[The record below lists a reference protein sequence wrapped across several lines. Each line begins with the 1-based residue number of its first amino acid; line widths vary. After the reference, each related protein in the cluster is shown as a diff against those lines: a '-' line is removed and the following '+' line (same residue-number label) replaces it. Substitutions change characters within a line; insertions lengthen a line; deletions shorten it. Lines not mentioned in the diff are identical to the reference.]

1 MVCRRWLSYIYIL
14 LLFSVEMTAQSFRF
28 EGKVVDEKHSPLSDV
43 SVSFLRSDHSIYMFT
58 FTDENGK
65 FAITLDHKPSFLSLT
80 FLGYASQVIPVESY
94 TPGMTFQ
101 LASSDFKLPEVKVKS
116 NRVSIHSDTLSYLV
130 SGFRMPQDRTIADVL
145 KKMPGLEVLPGGT
158 IRFEDKNIS
167 KLYIEGMDLMGNNYA
182 LATNNLLGK
191 VVKKVEILRNHQQ
204 VAALRGKNF
213 SEQAAINLVLED
225 EVKFSLSGSLDVGGG
240 INASKDGLWDMRALG
255 MYLGRKH
262 QNLSLYKTNNVG
274 IAAAAELQPQIQDA
288 ELFDDEAIPLILLPH
303 IDGNG
308 IDENH
313 YLDNRDHL
321 AATHHL
327 YRFNTENQLRTQ
339 FHYLHSDQQQKNK
352 TTTQYFYP
360 DKTVMYQEE
369 NTIDLNINQLR
380 GEITFERNA
389 RQCFVK
395 NISTGQWKKGEANQ
409 LFRMNQNPMNQV
421 LENTHRYLADRLQL
435 VFPLNTRHIFKMTSI
450 NHLEELPQQLT
461 IAPGIFPDLLNQ
473 GKDYDAFQ
481 QDVKF
486 TRLFTKNTTDWQFKL
501 FRFYMGVKIGI
512 DYTQEKLTSGIDGSN
527 IEEGFTTNKDFIN
540 CMTFGDLRFHT
551 TPHLQYQKEGL
562 RVNLSVPISLH
573 HYWLEDR
580 SSEKQKQRFTR
591 TFIEPSLN
599 VTYDLSS
606 CWSLLPAVLYRYQ
619 TPTIQELYAN
629 YLFTQYREASK
640 GTSFNTFSQ
649 WITSLTLKFN
659 NPINGWFWSLTGNAV
674 QGNHNKIAK
683 SVQQDGLHATEMVDC
698 PHHTLQWT
706 TRTRLSKTFSFWKT
720 FVGITA
726 QYMENHQKMMLE
738 NEVVPYRT
746 KSVIVSSNYALQ
758 PNRYLSMEGTEH
770 FGHTTLSSG
779 IQPNSYALHL
789 TNRLDVNIFP
799 ASAWKFQ
806 WSHAWYLNWK
816 PTRSSIYFM
825 DFSLA
830 YTKQKYSIELQAHN
844 ALNKR
849 IYQHNILSSL
859 TERTINQT
867 FRPRELLIKA
877 SYIF

>member
-1 MVCRRWLSYIYIL
+1 MVCPHWLCYICIL
-14 LLFSVEMTAQSFRF
+14 FFFSVEMNAQSFRF

-43 SVSFLRSDHSIYMFT
+43 SVSFLRSNHSIYMFT

-65 FAITLDHKPSFLSLT
+65 FAITLDQKPSFLSLT
-80 FLGYASQVIPVESY
+80 FLGYSSQVIPVESY
-94 TPGMTFQ
+94 KPDMTFQ
-101 LASSDFKLPEVKVKS
+101 LTSSDFQLPEVKVKS
-116 NRVSIHSDTLSYLV
+116 NRVSICSDTLSYLV

-145 KKMPGLEVLPGGT
+145 KKMPGLEVLPGGA

-182 LATNNLLGK
+182 LATNNLSGR

-213 SEQAAINLVLED
+213 SEHTAINLVLED
-225 EVKFSLSGSLDVGGG
+225 DVKFALSGSWDVGGG
-240 INASKDGLWDMRALG
+240 VNASKNGLWDMRALG

-274 IAAAAELQPQIQDA
+274 IVAAVELQSQMQDA
-288 ELFDDEAIPLILLPH
+288 EPGEDEVTPLILLPR

-327 YRFNTENQLRTQ
+327 YRFNNENQLRTQ
-339 FHYLHSDQQQKNK
+339 FHYLHSDQYQENQ
-352 TTTQYFYP
+352 TITQYFYP

-369 NTIDLNINQLR
+369 NKIDLNINQLK

-395 NISTGQWKKGEANQ
+395 NILTGQWKKGEANQ
-409 LFRMNQNPMNQV
+409 LFCMNQEPMNQV
-421 LENTHRYLADRLQL
+421 LENTHRHLTDRLQL
-435 VFPLNTRHIFKMTSI
+435 VLPLNKKHIFKMTSI

-461 IAPGIFPDLLNQ
+461 IDPGIFPDLLNQ
-473 GKDYDAFQ
+473 GKGYDEFQ
-481 QDVKF
+481 QDVKL
-486 TRLFTKNTTDWQFKL
+486 TRLFTKNTTDWQFKF
-501 FRFYMGVKIGI
+501 FRFYIGAKIGV
-512 DYTQEKLTSGIDGSN
+512 DYIQEKLTSGIDGSN
-527 IEEGFTTNKDFIN
+527 VEEGFAINKDFIN
-540 CMTFGDLRFHT
+540 CLTFSDLRLYT
-551 TPHLQYQKEGL
+551 TPHLQYQKGGL
-562 RVNLSVPISLH
+562 RMNLSVPISLH

-580 SSEKQKQRFTR
+580 SSEREKQWFTR

-619 TPTIQELYAN
+619 TPTIHELYTN

-640 GTSFNTFSQ
+640 GTSFSTFSQ
-649 WITSLTLKFN
+649 WITSLALKFN
-659 NPINGWFWSLTGNAV
+659 NPINGWFWSLTGNV
-674 QGNHNKIAK
+674 VRGNHNQIAK

-698 PHHTLQWT
+698 PYHTLQWT
-706 TRTRLSKTFSFWKT
+706 ARTRLSKTFSFWKT
-720 FVGITA
+720 FVGVTA
-726 QYMENHQKMMLE
+726 QYMENRQKLMLE

-746 KSVIVSSNYALQ
+746 KSVIVSGNYALQ

-779 IQPNSYALHL
+779 IQPDSYALHL
-789 TNRLDVNIFP
+789 TNRLEVNIFP
-799 ASAWKFQ
+799 VSDWKFQ

-825 DFSLA
+825 DLSLE
-830 YTKQKYSIELQAHN
+830 YTKQKYSIGLQANN

-849 IYQHNILSSL
+849 IYQYNALSSL

-867 FRPRELLIKA
+867 FRPRELLIKIG
-877 SYIF
+877 YIF

>member
-1 MVCRRWLSYIYIL
+1 MVCPHWLCYICIL
-14 LLFSVEMTAQSFRF
+14 FFFSVEMNAQSFRF

-43 SVSFLRSDHSIYMFT
+43 SVSFLRSNHSIYMFT

-65 FAITLDHKPSFLSLT
+65 FAITLDQKPSFLSLT
-80 FLGYASQVIPVESY
+80 FLGYSSQVIPVESY
-94 TPGMTFQ
+94 KPDMTFQ
-101 LASSDFKLPEVKVKS
+101 LTSSDFQLPEVKVKS
-116 NRVSIHSDTLSYLV
+116 NRVSICSDTLSYLV

-145 KKMPGLEVLPGGT
+145 KKMPGLEVLPGGA

-182 LATNNLLGK
+182 LATNNLSGR

-213 SEQAAINLVLED
+213 SEQTAINLVLED
-225 EVKFSLSGSLDVGGG
+225 DVKFAFSGSLDVGGG
-240 INASKDGLWDMRALG
+240 VNASKNGLWDMRALG

-262 QNLSLYKTNNVG
+262 QHLSLYKTNNVG
-274 IAAAAELQPQIQDA
+274 IVAAAELQSQMQDA
-288 ELFDDEAIPLILLPH
+288 EPGEDEATPLILLPH

-313 YLDNRDHL
+313 YLDNCDHL

-327 YRFNTENQLRTQ
+327 YRFNNENQLRTQ
-339 FHYLHSDQQQKNK
+339 FHYLHSDQYQENQ
-352 TTTQYFYP
+352 TITQYFYP

-369 NTIDLNINQLR
+369 NKIDLNINQLK

-395 NISTGQWKKGEANQ
+395 NILTGQWKKGEANQ
-409 LFRMNQNPMNQV
+409 LFCMNQEPMNQV
-421 LENTHRYLADRLQL
+421 LENTHRHLTDRLQL
-435 VFPLNTRHIFKMTSI
+435 VLPLNKKHIFKMTSI

-473 GKDYDAFQ
+473 GKGYDEFQ
-481 QDVKF
+481 QDVKL

-501 FRFYMGVKIGI
+501 FRFYIGAKIGL

-527 IEEGFTTNKDFIN
+527 VEEGFAINKDFIN
-540 CMTFGDLRFHT
+540 CLTFSDLRLYT
-551 TPHLQYQKEGL
+551 TPHLQYQKGGL
-562 RVNLSVPISLH
+562 RMNLSVPISLH

-580 SSEKQKQRFTR
+580 SSEREKQWFTR

-619 TPTIQELYAN
+619 TPTIHELYTN

-640 GTSFNTFSQ
+640 GTSFSTFSQ
-649 WITSLTLKFN
+649 WITSLALKFN
-659 NPINGWFWSLTGNAV
+659 NPINGWFWSLTGNV
-674 QGNHNKIAK
+674 VRGNHNQIAK

-698 PHHTLQWT
+698 PYHTLQWT
-706 TRTRLSKTFSFWKT
+706 ARTRLSKTFSFWKT
-720 FVGITA
+720 FVGVTA
-726 QYMENHQKMMLE
+726 QYMENRQKLMLE

-746 KSVIVSSNYALQ
+746 KSVIVSGNYALQ

-779 IQPNSYALHL
+779 IQPDSYALHL
-789 TNRLDVNIFP
+789 TNRLEVNIFP
-799 ASAWKFQ
+799 VSDWKFQ

-825 DFSLA
+825 DFSLE
-830 YTKQKYSIELQAHN
+830 YTKQKYSIGLQANN

-849 IYQHNILSSL
+849 MYQYNALSSL

-867 FRPRELLIKA
+867 FRPRELLIKIG
-877 SYIF
+877 YIF

>member
-1 MVCRRWLSYIYIL
+1 MVCPHWLCYICIL
-14 LLFSVEMTAQSFRF
+14 FFFSVEMNAQSFRF

-43 SVSFLRSDHSIYMFT
+43 SVSFLRSNHSIYMFT

-65 FAITLDHKPSFLSLT
+65 FAITLDQKPSFLSLT
-80 FLGYASQVIPVESY
+80 FLGYSSQVIPVESY
-94 TPGMTFQ
+94 KPDMTFQ
-101 LASSDFKLPEVKVKS
+101 LTSSDFQLPEVKVKL
-116 NRVSIHSDTLSYLV
+116 NRVSICSDTLSYLV

-145 KKMPGLEVLPGGT
+145 KKMPGLEVLPGGA

-182 LATNNLLGK
+182 LATNNLSGR

-213 SEQAAINLVLED
+213 SEQTAINLVLED
-225 EVKFSLSGSLDVGGG
+225 DVKFALSGSLDVGGG
-240 INASKDGLWDMRALG
+240 VNAFKNGLWDMRALG

-274 IAAAAELQPQIQDA
+274 IVAAAELQSQMQDA
-288 ELFDDEAIPLILLPH
+288 EPGEDEVTSLILLPR

-327 YRFNTENQLRTQ
+327 YRFNNENQLRTQ
-339 FHYLHSDQQQKNK
+339 FHYLHSDQYQENQ
-352 TTTQYFYP
+352 TITQYFYP

-369 NTIDLNINQLR
+369 NKIDLNINQLK

-395 NISTGQWKKGEANQ
+395 NILTGQWKKGEANQ
-409 LFRMNQNPMNQV
+409 LFCMNQEPMNQV
-421 LENTHRYLADRLQL
+421 LENTHRHLTDRLQL
-435 VFPLNTRHIFKMTSI
+435 VLPLNKKHIFKMTSI

-473 GKDYDAFQ
+473 GKGYDEFQ
-481 QDVKF
+481 QDVKL
-486 TRLFTKNTTDWQFKL
+486 TRLFTKNTTDWQFKF
-501 FRFYMGVKIGI
+501 FRFYIGAKIGV
-512 DYTQEKLTSGIDGSN
+512 DYIQEKLTSGIDGSN
-527 IEEGFTTNKDFIN
+527 VEEGFAINKDFIN
-540 CMTFGDLRFHT
+540 CLTFSDLRLYT
-551 TPHLQYQKEGL
+551 TPHLQYQKGGL
-562 RVNLSVPISLH
+562 RMNLSVPISLH

-580 SSEKQKQRFTR
+580 SSEREKQWFTR

-619 TPTIQELYAN
+619 TPTIHELYTN

-640 GTSFNTFSQ
+640 GTSFSTFSQ
-649 WITSLTLKFN
+649 WITSLALKFN
-659 NPINGWFWSLTGNAV
+659 NPINGWFWSLTGNV
-674 QGNHNKIAK
+674 VRGNHNQIAK

-698 PHHTLQWT
+698 PYHTLQWT
-706 TRTRLSKTFSFWKT
+706 ARTRLSKTFSFWKT
-720 FVGITA
+720 FVGVTA
-726 QYMENHQKMMLE
+726 QYMENRQKLMLE

-746 KSVIVSSNYALQ
+746 KSVIVSGNYALQ

-779 IQPNSYALHL
+779 IQPDSYALHL
-789 TNRLDVNIFP
+789 TNRLEVNIFP
-799 ASAWKFQ
+799 VSDWKFQ

-825 DFSLA
+825 DFSLE
-830 YTKQKYSIELQAHN
+830 YTKQKYSIGLQANN

-849 IYQHNILSSL
+849 IYQYNALSSL

-867 FRPRELLIKA
+867 FRPRELLIKIG
-877 SYIF
+877 YIF